1 MKMASELLGD
11 GCYDSMDT
19 GLAVG
24 NDFEK
29 IAGSGI
35 CAASDFSNIQEMLEA
50 RQQETKAALEA
61 LQEELKKTAKR
72 RKRRDELGLQIP
84 ETETKIGQTEA
95 ALQELKA
102 AGASLTAQQE
112 AAEKQ
117 RDTGRNF
124 ICALLAK
131 LAGQPILFLFYAVE
145 CNFTG
150 ISQRPDPA
158 GKRVV

>member
-1 MKMASELLGD
+1 MGQEQLVMKTASELLGD

-19 GLAVG
+19 GFAVG
-24 NDFEK
+24 NDFEE

-61 LQEELKKTAKR
+61 LQEELNETAKR

-84 ETETKIGQTEA
+84 GTETKIGQTEA

-112 AAEKQ
+112 AAEIQ
-117 RDTGRNF
+117 RDV
-124 ICALLAK
+124 L
-131 LAGQPILFLFYAVE
+131 QE
-145 CNFTG
+145 
-150 ISQRPDPA
+150 
-158 GKRVV
+158 